1 MARVK
6 QKTEDGIRII
16 TKYPNRR
23 LYDRTDSQYIPF
35 AGLKKLIQDGIAF
48 KVIDEKSN
56 EDVTRVVLT
65 QIISEES
72 IENNQFL
79 SEELLRQIIQFY
91 GNSMGAAMGLFLEKA
106 MENFLTIQNQ
116 IAKPSDVTGLNTKFN
131 ELIEESMKVN
141 QEFLKN
147 FYKI

>member
-1 MARVK
+1 MREKK
-6 QKTEDGIRII
+6 QSEDGIRII

-35 AGLKKLIQDGIAF
+35 AGLKKLINEGITF
-48 KVIDEKSN
+48 KVIDEKTN
-56 EDVTRVVLT
+56 EDVTRIVLT

-79 SEELLRQIIQFY
+79 SEDLLRKIIKFY
-91 GNSMGAAMGLFLEKA
+91 GNPTGVAMGFFLEKS

-116 IAKPSDVTGLNTKFN
+116 ISKSTETIDLNGKLS
-131 ELIEESMKVN
+131 ELVEQTLNAN
-141 QEFLKN
+141 QEFLKSL
-147 FYKI
+147 YKI

>member
-1 MARVK
+1 MRERK
-6 QKTEDGIRII
+6 QPEDGVRII

-23 LYDRTDSQYIPF
+23 LYDRTNSQYIPF
-35 AGLKKLIQDGIAF
+35 AGLKKLIGEGVAF

-56 EDVTRVVLT
+56 EDVTRIVLT

-79 SEELLRQIIQFY
+79 SEDLLRKIIRFY
-91 GNSMGAAMGLFLEKA
+91 GNPAGIAMGIFLEKS

-116 IAKPSDVTGLNTKFN
+116 ISQSTGAVDFNEKFN
-131 ELIEESMKVN
+131 ETLKQTMNAN

-147 FYKI
+147 LYKI

>member
-1 MARVK
+1 MARAK

-23 LYDRTDSQYIPF
+23 LYDRTDSHYIPF
-35 AGLKKLIQDGIAF
+35 SGLKELIQRGITF
-48 KVIDEKSN
+48 RVIDEKSD
-56 EDVTRVVLT
+56 EDVTRIVLT

-79 SEELLRQIIQFY
+79 SVELLRQIIKFY
-91 GNSMGAAMGLFLEKA
+91 GTPTGCAMGLFLEKS
-106 MENFLTIQNQ
+106 MENFLAIQNQ
-116 IAKPSDVTGLNTKFN
+116 ISKPTEVLGLNNKFN
-131 ELIEESMKVN
+131 ELIEESIKKN

-147 FYKI
+147 LYKI

>member
-1 MARVK
+1 MRERK
-6 QKTEDGIRII
+6 QPEDGIRII

-35 AGLKKLIQDGIAF
+35 AGLKKLIGEGVAF

-56 EDVTRVVLT
+56 EDVTRIVLT

-79 SEELLRQIIQFY
+79 SEDLLRKIIRFY
-91 GNSMGAAMGLFLEKA
+91 GNPAGIAMGIFLEKS

-116 IAKPSDVTGLNTKFN
+116 ISQSTGAVDLNEKFN
-131 ELIEESMKVN
+131 ETLKQTMNAN
-141 QEFLKN
+141 QEFLKSL
-147 FYKI
+147 YKI